1 MGRPYD
7 IKDRSFLFA
16 TEIIDFCKPV
26 MPPGGVVR
34 ELARQLLRS
43 GTSIGANLE
52 EAAAGQSKPDFRS
65 KVAISR
71 KEARESGYWL
81 RLLVHADARL
91 KDAADPLLDET
102 RAAYSDPDHHQNQF
116 GAKRQTERRNRGRMD
131 RPTRH
136 SSFSIRH
143 SSLTSCSN
151 PNNRPA
157 QHVCPNHAG

>member
-52 EAAAGQSKPDFRS
+52 EADTGQSKPDFRS

-71 KEARESGYWL
+71 KEARECAYRL
-81 RLLVHADARL
+81 RLLIHADVRL
-91 KDAADPLLDET
+91 KSAADPLLDESRQLVQILT
-102 RAAYSDPDHHQNQF
+102 TIKLNSEQSDQDA
-116 GAKRQTERRNRGRMD
+116 GTEPG
-131 RPTRH
+131 
-136 SSFSIRH
+136 
-143 SSLTSCSN
+143 
-151 PNNRPA
+151 
-157 QHVCPNHAG
+157 